1 MPTDVVNYVLGN
13 EIDDD
18 VLVNMTSTPNNV
30 KTLSEA
36 LEATRVE
43 KGSNKNAS
51 EIGQFK
57 KT

>member
-13 EIDDD
+13 AIDDD

-30 KTLSEA
+30 ETLSEA

-43 KGSNKNAS
+43 MDSNKSAS
-51 EIGQFK
+51 EIGQLIE
-57 KT
+57 T